1 MIGTPSL
8 VVGSFVAI
16 FTALF
21 TALTPQFV
29 GSLQIYGAFVAVF
42 AAMIWLS
49 FVSQALLVGAAWVH
63 GREREVTPPAASR
76 S

>member
-1 MIGTPSL
+1 M
-8 VVGSFVAI
+8 FVAL

-21 TALTPQFV
+21 TALTPQLV

-49 FVSQALLVGAAWVH
+49 FVSQALLIGAAWVH
-63 GREREVTPPAASR
+63 RRMVLNDPREPGK
-76 S
+76 